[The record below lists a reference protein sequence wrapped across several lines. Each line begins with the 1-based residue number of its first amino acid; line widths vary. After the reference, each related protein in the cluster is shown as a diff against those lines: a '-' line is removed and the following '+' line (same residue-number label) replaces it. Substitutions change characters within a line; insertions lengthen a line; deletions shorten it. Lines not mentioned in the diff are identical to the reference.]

1 MKLHLF
7 CSIRDPDIFGLT
19 ENEAGA
25 NLPDVYAPW
34 EHFGKRGVIPV
45 EARQKSMGRL
55 LEPVVETVKRS
66 GYYLGRGRH

>member
-7 CSIRDPDIFGLT
+7 YSIRDPDVFGLT

-25 NLPDVYAPW
+25 NLPDLYAPW
-34 EHFGKRGVIPV
+34 EPLGERGVIPV

-55 LEPVVETVKRS
+55 LEPVVEAVKLS
-66 GYYLGRGRH
+66 GYYLGRARH